1 MRRWKVQ
8 SYLNTYPSC
17 RAEAMEIIA
26 ENKLTGLKMP
36 KIREVPDELL
46 INPEKN
52 KAALQKQLGQEKK
65 PEVKQTNQEKGADI
79 GGR

>member
-1 MRRWKVQ
+1 
-8 SYLNTYPSC
+8 
-17 RAEAMEIIA
+17 MEIIA

-46 INPEKN
+46 INPDKN
-52 KAALQKQLGQEKK
+52 KAALQKQLGQENK
-65 PEVKQTNQEKGADI
+65 PEVKQTNQEKVADI